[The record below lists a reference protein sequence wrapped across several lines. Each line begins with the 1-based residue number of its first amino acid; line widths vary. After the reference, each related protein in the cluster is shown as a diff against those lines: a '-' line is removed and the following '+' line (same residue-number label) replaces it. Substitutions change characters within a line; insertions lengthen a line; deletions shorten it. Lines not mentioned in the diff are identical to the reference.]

1 MSKSSKSKNI
11 MDREKQNQEDGE
23 MNPSIFNSNQSI
35 LSDNKKYL
43 FTSQSI
49 NNINNNPIPN
59 VNYQSSLLFSTNNN
73 QNFNNNTIIPR
84 TLNMSLSVNSYINNQ
99 NPPNLNYGN
108 LNKNKDEKILIKANF
123 EKLLTEKLNKYS
135 LTLKQ
140 NNFNDILN
148 TLNNGLDLYLKNM
161 LEKLIIISRARNVNL
176 NLYSKLSE
184 KNPVNLILINNS
196 YQKAFILV

>member
-148 TLNNGLDLYLKNM
+148 TLNNGLDLYLKNF
-161 LEKLIIISRARNVNL
+161 N
-176 NLYSKLSE
+176 
-184 KNPVNLILINNS
+184 IN
-196 YQKAFILV
+196 K